1 MNVLFTNKLSNIQI
15 FVPALVKT
23 YPKINAHSY
32 SFITELQ
39 AQLKEVK
46 TDQVTTN
53 CLREE
58 MNKQAAQIQQTV
70 QSDLSSQSE
79 VVKELQSEVRS
90 LAASLGE
97 VKDMLQRVLQ
107 K

>member
-1 MNVLFTNKLSNIQI
+1 MNKQAAQI
-15 FVPALVKT
+15 LETVQ
-23 YPKINAHSY
+23 S
-32 SFITELQ
+32 
-39 AQLKEVK
+39 EVK
-46 TDQVTTN
+46 EFKADIAKSNTEQVTTD

-70 QSDLSSQSE
+70 QTDLSSQSE

-97 VKDMLQRVLQ
+97 MKDMLQRVLQ

>member
-1 MNVLFTNKLSNIQI
+1 MISLS
-15 FVPALVKT
+15 LW
-23 YPKINAHSY
+23 Y
-32 SFITELQ
+32 SSELRG
-39 AQLKEVK
+39 QLKEVK
-46 TDQVTTN
+46 ADIAKSTKEQVTTT

-58 MNKQAAQIQQTV
+58 MNKQAAQILETVQSEVNKQAAQIQQTV

-90 LAASLGE
+90 IAAHLGE
-97 VKDMLQRVLQ
+97 VKDMLQRVLP

>member
-1 MNVLFTNKLSNIQI
+1 M
-15 FVPALVKT
+15 KT
-23 YPKINAHSY
+23 YPEINARSY

-46 TDQVTTN
+46 IDQVTTDY
-53 CLREE
+53 LREE

-90 LAASLGE
+90 LAASLGDM
-97 VKDMLQRVLQ
+97 KDMLQRVLQ
-107 K
+107 N

>member
-1 MNVLFTNKLSNIQI
+1 MDDIAKSTKEQI
-15 FVPALVKT
+15 
-23 YPKINAHSY
+23 
-32 SFITELQ
+32 
-39 AQLKEVK
+39 
-46 TDQVTTN
+46 TT

-58 MNKQAAQIQQTV
+58 MNKQAAQQQTV

>member
-1 MNVLFTNKLSNIQI
+1 
-15 FVPALVKT
+15 
-23 YPKINAHSY
+23 
-32 SFITELQ
+32 
-39 AQLKEVK
+39 
-46 TDQVTTN
+46 
-53 CLREE
+53 
-58 MNKQAAQIQQTV
+58 MNKQAAQQQTV
-70 QSDLSSQSE
+70 QSDMSSQSE

>member
-1 MNVLFTNKLSNIQI
+1 MDDIAKSTKEQI
-15 FVPALVKT
+15 
-23 YPKINAHSY
+23 
-32 SFITELQ
+32 
-39 AQLKEVK
+39 
-46 TDQVTTN
+46 TT

-58 MNKQAAQIQQTV
+58 MNNQAAQIQQTV

-90 LAASLGE
+90 LAESLGE